1 MNNLALKW
9 HDIDVS
15 FVKEKDEVMVNL
27 TDMAKGFPKKDLYYI
42 MNSKEMREYIQAI
55 KRRYEARK
63 SETQFYVSLN
73 EDQKSETQIYVSP
86 ENQSLTDGETETK
99 IYVSPENQSLTD
111 GETKTKIYVLPENQ
125 SLTDGETKTQ
135 NCILPDFQP
144 VRVVK
149 GGSVGEQGT
158 WAIRPIAIRVAQ
170 KLNPDFAV
178 WVDEMV
184 LELLTKGKVEL
195 STTNIEEM
203 HLGHAVSVSEDDMY
217 IADVA
222 KLLKTTQGAPI
233 GRNRL
238 FKFLREG
245 KYLGKKD
252 VPYQKY
258 MDKFTQTLV
267 RCSDGKLRLVT
278 KLKTSSIGWLMSQ
291 WNKRNLMLRCHIGD
305 MEELF

>member
-27 TDMAKGFPKKDLYYI
+27 TDMAKGFPKKNLNHI

-73 EDQKSETQIYVSP
+73 EDQKSELQFCI
-86 ENQSLTDGETETK
+86 SLNEDQKSETK
-99 IYVSPENQSLTD
+99 ICVSPENQSLTD
-111 GETKTKIYVLPENQ
+111 GETKTKIYGLPENQ
-125 SLTDGETKTQ
+125 SLTDGETKTQIYGSLNEDQKSETQNCISPENQSLTDGETEIQFCISPENQSLTDGETKIQ

-170 KLNPDFAV
+170 MSH
-178 WVDEMV
+178 WGHGRTV
-184 LELLTKGKVEL
+184 LK
-195 STTNIEEM
+195 
-203 HLGHAVSVSEDDMY
+203 
-217 IADVA
+217 
-222 KLLKTTQGAPI
+222 
-233 GRNRL
+233 
-238 FKFLREG
+238 
-245 KYLGKKD
+245 
-252 VPYQKY
+252 
-258 MDKFTQTLV
+258 
-267 RCSDGKLRLVT
+267 
-278 KLKTSSIGWLMSQ
+278 
-291 WNKRNLMLRCHIGD
+291 
-305 MEELF
+305 

>member
-27 TDMAKGFPKKDLYYI
+27 TDMAKGFPKKNLNHI

-63 SETQFYVSLN
+63 SETQNRISLN
-73 EDQKSETQIYVSP
+73 EDQKSETQNCISP
-86 ENQSLTDGETETK
+86 ENQSLTDGETE
-99 IYVSPENQSLTD
+99 IQFCISPENQSLTD
-111 GETKTKIYVLPENQ
+111 GETKI
-125 SLTDGETKTQ
+125 Q

-178 WVDEMV
+178 WVDETFPSFFRKGEINKMSD
-184 LELLTKGKVEL
+184 TK
-195 STTNIEEM
+195 
-203 HLGHAVSVSEDDMY
+203 HLKAY
-217 IADVA
+217 
-222 KLLKTTQGAPI
+222 
-233 GRNRL
+233 
-238 FKFLREG
+238 
-245 KYLGKKD
+245 KY
-252 VPYQKY
+252 
-258 MDKFTQTLV
+258 
-267 RCSDGKLRLVT
+267 
-278 KLKTSSIGWLMSQ
+278 
-291 WNKRNLMLRCHIGD
+291 
-305 MEELF
+305 

>member
-15 FVKEKDEVMVNL
+15 FLKEKDEVMVNL
-27 TDMAKGFPKKDLYYI
+27 TDMAKGFPKKDLWHI

-55 KRRYEARK
+55 KRHYEARESK
-63 SETQFYVSLN
+63 TQNLISLN
-73 EDQKSETQIYVSP
+73 EDQKSEIQICHSP
-86 ENQSLTDGETETK
+86 DSQSVTNGE
-99 IYVSPENQSLTD
+99 S
-111 GETKTKIYVLPENQ
+111 KTKICV
-125 SLTDGETKTQ
+125 
-135 NCILPDFQP
+135 LPDFQP
-144 VRVVK
+144 VRVVR
-149 GGSVGEQGT
+149 GGSEGEHGT

-178 WVDEMV
+178 WVDEIV

-195 STTNIEEM
+195 TTTNIEDM

-222 KLLKTTQGAPI
+222 KLLETTQGVPI

-258 MDKFTQTLV
+258 MDKFTQTFV

-291 WNKRNLMLRCHIGD
+291 WNKKNLVLRCHIGD
-305 MEELF
+305 MNELF